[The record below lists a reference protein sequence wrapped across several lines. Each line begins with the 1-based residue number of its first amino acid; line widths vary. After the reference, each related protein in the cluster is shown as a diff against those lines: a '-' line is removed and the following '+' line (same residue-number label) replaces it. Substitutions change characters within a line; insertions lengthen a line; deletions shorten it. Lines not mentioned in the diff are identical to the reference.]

1 MLILISRSS
10 VDPTSIIHS
19 FFIPNILSDFFFVLT
34 GTNRYFSKVAAANMG
49 IEISMVDASDLSKL
63 KAAIKPKTKVKNF
76 QQTIIIT
83 CYILLM
89 NISLTAQKSHT
100 LRVSQK
106 FSCER
111 MQFASE

>member
-63 KAAIKPKTKVKNF
+63 KAAIKPKTKVKKIFSAAFSAN
-76 QQTIIIT
+76 
-83 CYILLM
+83 YYNYML
-89 NISLTAQKSHT
+89 HT
-100 LRVSQK
+100 TD
-106 FSCER
+106 EY
-111 MQFASE
+111 

>member
-1 MLILISRSS
+1 MSKKKSTDSCQVLILISRSS

-63 KAAIKPKTKVKNF
+63 KAAIKPKTKVKKIFSGAFSANYYNYMLH
-76 QQTIIIT
+76 IT
-83 CYILLM
+83 DEY
-89 NISLTAQKSHT
+89 
-100 LRVSQK
+100 
-106 FSCER
+106 
-111 MQFASE
+111 

>member
-63 KAAIKPKTKVKNF
+63 KAAIKPKTKVKKFSVVLF

-83 CYILLM
+83 CYTLLM
-89 NISLTAQKSHT
+89 NISMTALIH
-100 LRVSQK
+100 
-106 FSCER
+106 
-111 MQFASE
+111 

>member
-1 MLILISRSS
+1 
-10 VDPTSIIHS
+10 
-19 FFIPNILSDFFFVLT
+19 
-34 GTNRYFSKVAAANMG
+34 MG

-76 QQTIIIT
+76 QQTIIIA

-111 MQFASE
+111 MQFASEWSWKNILLNNFLGIEH